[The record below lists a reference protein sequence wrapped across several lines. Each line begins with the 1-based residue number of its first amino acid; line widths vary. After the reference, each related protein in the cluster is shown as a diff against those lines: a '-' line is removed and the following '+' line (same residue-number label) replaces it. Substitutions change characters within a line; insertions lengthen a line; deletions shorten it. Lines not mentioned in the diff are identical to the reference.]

1 MRERIYNFALN
12 KPWITLL
19 ISLLL
24 VFATGFGAQ
33 NLVFKGDY
41 KVFFSEQN
49 PELTAFKSIQE
60 IYAKSENVAFILA
73 PKNGD
78 IFTKDNLA
86 AVYWLTNESW
96 QVPYS
101 TRVDSISNFQH
112 TTAEADD
119 LIVEDLVLDP
129 DVLLASDMVRLK
141 EIATT
146 DPLLLNKIVSA
157 TGHVSIVNITNQ
169 LPGID
174 PIGEIPEVSAK
185 VRDIK
190 GEFEEKFPNI
200 DIQLTGMVVMND
212 TFSETT
218 MSDSGTLVPIMFGIV
233 LLTMLLL
240 LRSFTG
246 TLATLIVII
255 FSIITTMGAVGWLG
269 FFITAPSSSAPIMI
283 MTLAVADCIHILT
296 SYYFEMRQGKA
307 KRQAL
312 QESLRVNFKPILLT
326 SVTTAIGFM
335 SMNFSDSPPF
345 RDLGN
350 MVAIGVMLAFVFSI
364 TVFPALLMMLPVKAS
379 KVSPK
384 SHYGLMERFS
394 DLVVAK
400 RKILLPASILVIVAI
415 ASFLPQNKLDDN
427 FVEYFDETVPFRAA
441 TDFMED
447 NLSGL
452 SSIEVSINSRES
464 SGINDPAFLKTV
476 GDFSE
481 WLRLQSYTDHVNSI
495 SDVLKRLNKNMH
507 GDDPAFYK
515 LPEERELSA
524 QYLLLYEMSLPYGL
538 DLNNQLN
545 VDKSSTRVIG
555 TFKNLSSMEQINI
568 EQSMYEWFA
577 KNAPAYQISISS
589 PTLMFAHIG
598 QRNIYSMLFGTTVAL
613 LLISLLLAFA
623 LRSVRYGIISLL
635 PNLIPASVGFGLWYF
650 IDGQIGLALSV
661 VTGMT
666 LGIVVDDTVH
676 FLSKYKHARDAY
688 GKNSEEAV
696 KYAFSSVGRALWITT
711 LVLVA
716 GFMVLA
722 QSSFK
727 LNGDMGLLTAV
738 TIAVALIVDFLFLPP
753 LLMLLDGKKESK
765 KDAKTESK
773 TSQSSAGDE
782 TLNLV
787 NGNAT

>member
-12 KPWITLL
+12 KPWTVLL
-19 ISLLL
+19 ISIIL
-24 VFATGFGAQ
+24 VFGTAFGAK

-41 KVFFSEQN
+41 KVFFSEEN
-49 PELTAFKSIQE
+49 PQLTAFESIQD
-60 IYAKSENVAFILA
+60 IYSKSDNVAFILE

-78 IFTKDNLA
+78 IFTKENLA
-86 AVYWLTNESW
+86 AVYWLTTESW

-112 TTAEADD
+112 TIAEEDD

-129 DVLLASDMVRLK
+129 DTLTDADMPRLK
-141 EIATT
+141 AIAIN
-146 DPLLLNKIVSA
+146 DPLLLNKIVSQ
-157 TGHVSIVNITNQ
+157 TGHVSIVNVTNQ
-169 LPGID
+169 LPGIN
-174 PIGEIPEVSAK
+174 PITEIPEVATK
-185 VRDIK
+185 IRDIK
-190 GEFEEKFPNI
+190 AQFEEKFP
-200 DIQLTGMVVMND
+200 DIKVQLTGMVMMNT
-212 TFSETT
+212 TFSETS
-218 MSDSGTLVPIMFGIV
+218 MSDSATLVPAMFGIV
-233 LLTMLLL
+233 LLIMILL
-240 LRSFTG
+240 LRSFSG
-246 TLATLIVII
+246 TFATLFVII
-255 FSIITTMGAVGWLG
+255 FSIAGTMGAAGWMG
-269 FFITAPSSSAPIMI
+269 FYLTGPSVSAPTMI

-296 SYYFEMRQGKA
+296 TYYFEMRQGKV
-307 KRQAL
+307 KKEAL

-364 TVFPALLMMLPVKAS
+364 TVFPALLMLLPVKAS
-379 KVSPK
+379 KVSPQ
-384 SHYGLMERFS
+384 SNYGIMEKFA
-394 DLVVAK
+394 DFVVEK
-400 RKILLPASILVIVAI
+400 RKILLPLTAVIILSL

-427 FVEYFDETVPFRAA
+427 FVEYFDTTVPFRAA
-441 TDFMED
+441 TDFMEE

-452 SSIEVSINSRES
+452 STIEVSIDSKES
-464 SGINDPAFLKTV
+464 SGINDPQFLKTV

-481 WLRLQSYTDHVNSI
+481 WLRAKAVTDHVSTI

-507 GDDPAFYK
+507 ADDPEFHK
-515 LPEERELSA
+515 LPEERDLSA

-555 TFKNLSSMEQINI
+555 TFKNLSSVQQIEI
-568 EQSMYEWFA
+568 EEEMNQWFA
-577 KNAPAYQISISS
+577 KNAPDYQVSISS

-598 QRNIYSMLFGTTVAL
+598 QRNINSMLFGTAMAL
-613 LLISLLLAFA
+613 ILISLLLAFA
-623 LRSVRYGIISLL
+623 LRSVRYGVISLL
-635 PNLIPASVGFGLWYF
+635 PNFIPASVGFGLWYF

-661 VTGMT
+661 VAGMT

-676 FLSKYKHARDAY
+676 FLTKYKHARDQY
-688 GKNSEEAV
+688 GKNAEEAV

-722 QSSFK
+722 QSTFT
-727 LNGDMGLLTAV
+727 LNSDMGLLTAV

-753 LLMLLDGKKESK
+753 LLMMLDGKK
-765 KDAKTESK
+765 DAKIALQ
-773 TSQSSAGDE
+773 TSAI
-782 TLNLV
+782 
-787 NGNAT
+787 

>member
-307 KRQAL
+307 KREAL
-312 QESLRVNFKPILLT
+312 LESLRVNFKPILLT

-688 GKNSEEAV
+688 GKSSEEAV

>member
-12 KPWITLL
+12 KPWVVLL
-19 ISLLL
+19 ISIIL
-24 VFATGFGAQ
+24 VFGAAAGAK

-41 KVFFSEQN
+41 KVFFTPDN
-49 PELTAFKSIQE
+49 PQLTAFESIQD
-60 IYAKSENVAFILA
+60 IYSKSENVAFILE

-78 IFTKDNLA
+78 IFTKENLA
-86 AVYWLTNESW
+86 AVYWLTTESW

-101 TRVDSISNFQH
+101 IRVDSITNFQH
-112 TTAEADD
+112 TVAEEDD
-119 LIVEDLVLDP
+119 LIVEDLVLDL
-129 DVLLASDMVRLK
+129 DALAYSDMSKLK

-146 DPLLLNKIVSA
+146 DPLLLNKIVSQ
-157 TGHVSIVNITNQ
+157 TGHVSIVNVTNQ
-169 LPGID
+169 FPGID
-174 PIGEIPEVSAK
+174 SMSEIAEVSVK
-185 VRDIK
+185 VRDVK
-190 GEFEEKFPNI
+190 TQFEEKFPNI
-200 DIQLTGMVVMND
+200 NVQLTGMVMMND
-212 TFSETT
+212 TFSETSI
-218 MSDSGTLVPIMFGIV
+218 SDSSTLVPIMFGIV
-233 LLTMLLL
+233 LLTMILL

-246 TLATLIVII
+246 TFATLVVII
-255 FSIITTMGAVGWLG
+255 FSIAATMGAVGWFGL
-269 FFITAPSSSAPIMI
+269 FLSAPSSGAPIMI

-296 SYYFEMRQGKA
+296 SYYFEMRQGKV
-307 KRQAL
+307 KRDAL
-312 QESLRVNFKPILLT
+312 EASLRINFKPILLT

-364 TVFPALLMMLPVKAS
+364 TIFPALLMILPVKAS
-379 KVSPK
+379 KVSPI
-384 SHYGLMERFS
+384 SQHGIMEKLADFVI
-394 DLVVAK
+394 DK
-400 RKILLPASILVIVAI
+400 RKLLLPATIIIIVSL
-415 ASFLPQNKLDDN
+415 ASFFPQNKLDDN
-427 FVEYFDETVPFRAA
+427 FVEYFDTTVPFRAA

-452 SSIEVSINSRES
+452 STIEVSIDSMET
-464 SGINDPAFLKTV
+464 SGINDPEFLKNV
-476 GDFSE
+476 DNFSD
-481 WLRLQSYTDHVNSI
+481 WLRAKPITDHVSSI
-495 SDVLKRLNKNMH
+495 TDVLKRLNKNMH

-515 LPEERELSA
+515 LPEQHNLSA

-545 VDKSSTRVIG
+545 VDKSSTRVVG
-555 TFKNLSSMEQINI
+555 TFKNVTSMQQI
-568 EQSMYEWFA
+568 ELEESMYQWFTN
-577 KNAPAYQISISS
+577 NAPEYQIAISS

-613 LLISLLLAFA
+613 LLISLLLALA
-623 LRSVRYGIISLL
+623 LRSVRYGFISLL

-676 FLSKYKHARDAY
+676 FLSKYKHARDEY
-688 GKNSEEAV
+688 GKSSEEAV
-696 KYAFSSVGRALWITT
+696 RYAFSSVGRALWITT

-753 LLMLLDGKKESK
+753 LLMMLDGKQ
-765 KDAKTESK
+765 DAKKADQSADDVNLTLSK
-773 TSQSSAGDE
+773 
-782 TLNLV
+782 
-787 NGNAT
+787 GNAT

>member
-307 KRQAL
+307 KREAL
-312 QESLRVNFKPILLT
+312 LESLRVNFKPILLT

-753 LLMLLDGKKESK
+753 LLMLLDGNKESK

-773 TSQSSAGDE
+773 MSQSSAEDE

-787 NGNAT
+787 KGNAT

>member
-12 KPWITLL
+12 RPWIVLL
-19 ISLLL
+19 ISIIL
-24 VFATGFGAQ
+24 VMGTAYGAK

-41 KVFFSEQN
+41 KVFFSDEN
-49 PELTAFKSIQE
+49 PQLTDFEAMQE
-60 IYAKSENVAFILA
+60 IYSKSDNAVFILE

-78 IFTKDNLA
+78 VFTPENLTA
-86 AVYWLTNESW
+86 IHWLTNEAW

-101 TRVDSISNFQH
+101 TRVDSIANFQH
-112 TTAEADD
+112 TIAEEDD

-129 DVLLASDMVRLK
+129 TTLTDAQMPEIKR
-141 EIATT
+141 IATT
-146 DPLLLNKIVSA
+146 DLLLLNKIVSE
-157 TGHVSIVNITNQ
+157 TGHVTIVNVTLQ
-169 LPGID
+169 LPGLD
-174 PIGEIPEVSAK
+174 PITEIPEVAAK
-185 VRDIK
+185 VRAIQAQ
-190 GEFEEKFPNI
+190 FEAENPNFNV
-200 DIQLTGMVVMND
+200 QLTGMVMMN
-212 TFSETT
+212 TAFSETSI
-218 MSDSGTLVPIMFGIV
+218 SDSSTLVPAMFGIV
-233 LLTMLLL
+233 LLTMILL
-240 LRSFTG
+240 LRSFSG
-246 TLATLIVII
+246 TFATLIVII
-255 FSIITTMGAVGWLG
+255 FSILGTMGAVGWMG
-269 FFITAPSSSAPIMI
+269 FYLTGPSVSAPTMI

-296 SYYFEMRQGKA
+296 SYYYEMRQGKE
-307 KRQAL
+307 KKEAL
-312 QESLRVNFKPILLT
+312 QESLRINFKPILLT

-350 MVAIGVMLAFVFSI
+350 MVAIGVMLAFVFAI
-364 TVFPALLMMLPVKAS
+364 TVFPALLMVLPSKKIKAS
-379 KVSPK
+379 AESNN
-384 SHYGLMERFS
+384 GLMEKFA
-394 DLVVAK
+394 DFVIAK
-400 RKILLPASILVIVAI
+400 RKILLPSTAVIIVVI
-415 ASFLPQNKLDDN
+415 ASFLPQNELDDN
-427 FVEYFDETVPFRAA
+427 FVEYFDTTVPFRNA
-441 TDFMED
+441 TDFMEA

-452 SSIEVSINSRES
+452 ALIEVSIDSKVS
-464 SGINDPAFLKTV
+464 SGINDPKFLKAV

-481 WLRLQSYTDHVNSI
+481 WMRALPETDHVSTI
-495 SDVLKRLNKNMH
+495 SDVLKRLNRNMH
-507 GDDPAFYK
+507 GDDDSYYR

-555 TFKNLSSMEQINI
+555 TFKNLSSSEQITI
-568 EQSMYEWFA
+568 EQNMYKWFA
-577 KNAPAYQISISS
+577 KNAPDYKIDIAS

-598 QRNIYSMLFGTTVAL
+598 QRNINSMLIGTTVAL
-613 LLISLLLAFA
+613 ILISLLLAFA

-650 IDGQIGLALSV
+650 LDGQVGLALSV

-676 FLSKYKHARDAY
+676 FLSKYKHAIDHY
-688 GKNSEEAV
+688 GKSSEEAV
-696 KYAFSSVGRALWITT
+696 KYAFSSVGRALWVTT

-753 LLMLLDGKKESK
+753 LLMMLDGKKKSS
-765 KDAKTESK
+765 TTT
-773 TSQSSAGDE
+773 TSTDQSAD
-782 TLNLV
+782 LNLAK
-787 NGNAT
+787 GNAE

>member
-307 KRQAL
+307 KREAL
-312 QESLRVNFKPILLT
+312 LESLRVNFKPILLT

-476 GDFSE
+476 GDFSQ
-481 WLRLQSYTDHVNSI
+481 WLRLQPFTDHVNSI

-773 TSQSSAGDE
+773 MSQSSADDE

-787 NGNAT
+787 KGNAT

>member
-1 MRERIYNFALN
+1 MRESIYNFALN
-12 KPWITLL
+12 RPWVVLL
-19 ISLLL
+19 ASLIL
-24 VFATGFGAQ
+24 VFSAAIGAK
-33 NLVFKGDY
+33 NLIFKGDY
-41 KVFFSEQN
+41 NVFFSEEN
-49 PELTAFKSIQE
+49 PQLKAFDSIQD
-60 IYAKSENVAFILA
+60 IYSKSENVAFILA

-78 IFTKDNLA
+78 IFTKANLA
-86 AVYWLTNESW
+86 AVYWLTNEAW

-112 TTAEADD
+112 TIAQEDD

-129 DVLLASDMVRLK
+129 DALTASDMSRLK
-141 EIATT
+141 EIATN
-146 DPLLLNKIVSA
+146 DPLLLNKIVSQ
-157 TGHVSIVNITNQ
+157 TGNVSIVNVTNQ

-174 PIGEIPEVSAK
+174 PIGEIPEISAK

-190 GEFEEKFPNI
+190 TEFEAKFP
-200 DIQLTGMVVMND
+200 DINVQLTGMVMMND

-218 MSDSGTLVPIMFGIV
+218 LSDSSTLVPLMFGIV
-233 LLTMLLL
+233 LLTMVLL

-246 TLATLIVII
+246 TFATLVVII
-255 FSIITTMGAVGWLG
+255 FSILTTMGIVGWLG
-269 FFITAPSSSAPIMI
+269 FFITAPSSAAPIMI

-296 SYYFEMRQGKA
+296 SYYFEMRQGKL
-307 KRQAL
+307 KRAAIK
-312 QESLRVNFKPILLT
+312 ESLRVNFKPILLT

-350 MVAIGVMLAFVFSI
+350 IVAIGVMLAFVFALTI
-364 TVFPALLMMLPVKAS
+364 FPALLMILPVKAS
-379 KVSPK
+379 KVSP
-384 SHYGLMERFS
+384 SSNYGIMEKFA
-394 DLVVAK
+394 DFVVK
-400 RKILLPASILVIVAI
+400 QRKVLLPTSVLVIVAL

-427 FVEYFDETVPFRAA
+427 FVEYFDKSVPFRAA

-452 SSIEVSINSRES
+452 SSIEVSINSMET
-464 SGINDPAFLKTV
+464 SGINAPKFLKTV
-476 GDFSE
+476 DSFSE
-481 WLRLQSYTDHVNSI
+481 WLRGQPVTDHVSTI
-495 SDVLKRLNKNMH
+495 SDVLKRLNRNMH
-507 GDDPAFYK
+507 ADDPAFYK
-515 LPEERELSA
+515 LPEERDLSA

-545 VDKSSTRVIG
+545 VDKSSTRVVG
-555 TFKNLSSMEQINI
+555 TFKNLSSMEQIGI
-568 EQSMYEWFA
+568 EESMYQWFA
-577 KNAPAYQISISS
+577 TNAPAYQVSISS
-589 PTLMFAHIG
+589 PSLMFAHIG
-598 QRNIYSMLFGTTVAL
+598 QRNIYSMLLGTTVAL
-613 LLISLLLAFA
+613 LLISLLLALA
-623 LRSVRYGIISLL
+623 LRSVRYGVISLL

-722 QSSFK
+722 QSTFK

-753 LLMLLDGKKESK
+753 LLMLLDGKKDANK
-765 KDAKTESK
+765 PATKDNPNLPPAADDSHLEYAK
-773 TSQSSAGDE
+773 
-782 TLNLV
+782 
-787 NGNAT
+787 GNAL

>member
-12 KPWITLL
+12 KPWTVLL
-19 ISLLL
+19 ISIIL
-24 VFATGFGAQ
+24 VFGTAFGAK

-41 KVFFSEQN
+41 KVFFSEEN
-49 PELTAFKSIQE
+49 PQLTAFESIQD
-60 IYAKSENVAFILA
+60 IYSKSDNVAFILE

-78 IFTKDNLA
+78 IFTKDNLT
-86 AVYWLTNESW
+86 AVYWLTTESW

-112 TTAEADD
+112 TIAEEDD

-129 DVLLASDMVRLK
+129 DTLTAADMPRLK
-141 EIATT
+141 AIAIN
-146 DPLLLNKIVSA
+146 DPLLLNKIVSQ
-157 TGHVSIVNITNQ
+157 TGHVSIVNVTNQ
-169 LPGID
+169 LPGIN
-174 PIGEIPEVSAK
+174 PITEIPEVATK
-185 VRDIK
+185 IRDIK
-190 GEFEEKFPNI
+190 AQFEEKFP
-200 DIQLTGMVVMND
+200 DIKVQLTGMVMMNT
-212 TFSETT
+212 TFSETS
-218 MSDSGTLVPIMFGIV
+218 MSDSATLVPAMFGIV
-233 LLTMLLL
+233 LLIMILL
-240 LRSFTG
+240 LRSFSG
-246 TLATLIVII
+246 TFATLFVII
-255 FSIITTMGAVGWLG
+255 FSIAGTMGAAGWMG
-269 FFITAPSSSAPIMI
+269 FYLTGPSVSAPTMI

-296 SYYFEMRQGKA
+296 TYYFEMRQGKV
-307 KRQAL
+307 KKEAL

-364 TVFPALLMMLPVKAS
+364 TVFPALLMLLPVKAS
-379 KVSPK
+379 KVSPQ
-384 SHYGLMERFS
+384 SNYGIMEKFA
-394 DLVVAK
+394 DFVVEK
-400 RKILLPASILVIVAI
+400 RKILLPLTAVIILSL

-427 FVEYFDETVPFRAA
+427 FVEYFDTTVPFRAA
-441 TDFMED
+441 TDFMEE

-452 SSIEVSINSRES
+452 STIEVSIDSKES
-464 SGINDPAFLKTV
+464 SGINDPQFLKTV

-481 WLRLQSYTDHVNSI
+481 WLRAKAVTDHVSTI

-507 GDDPAFYK
+507 ADDPEFHK
-515 LPEERELSA
+515 LPEERDLSA

-555 TFKNLSSMEQINI
+555 TFKNLSSVQQIEI
-568 EQSMYEWFA
+568 EEEMNQWFA
-577 KNAPAYQISISS
+577 KNAPDYQVSISS

-598 QRNIYSMLFGTTVAL
+598 QRNINSMLFGTAMAL
-613 LLISLLLAFA
+613 ILISLLLAFA
-623 LRSVRYGIISLL
+623 LRSVRYGVISLL
-635 PNLIPASVGFGLWYF
+635 PNFIPASVGFGLWYF

-661 VTGMT
+661 VAGMT

-676 FLSKYKHARDAY
+676 FLTKYKHARDQY
-688 GKNSEEAV
+688 GKNAEEAV

-722 QSSFK
+722 QSTFT
-727 LNGDMGLLTAV
+727 LNSDMGLLTAV

-753 LLMLLDGKKESK
+753 LLMMLDGKK
-765 KDAKTESK
+765 DAKIALQ
-773 TSQSSAGDE
+773 TSAI
-782 TLNLV
+782 
-787 NGNAT
+787 

>member
-12 KPWITLL
+12 KPWTVLL
-19 ISLLL
+19 ISIIL
-24 VFATGFGAQ
+24 VFGTAFGAK

-41 KVFFSEQN
+41 KVFFSEEN
-49 PELTAFKSIQE
+49 PQLTAFESIQD
-60 IYAKSENVAFILA
+60 IYSKSDNVAFILE

-78 IFTKDNLA
+78 IFTKDNLT
-86 AVYWLTNESW
+86 AVYWLTTESW

-112 TTAEADD
+112 TIAEEDD

-129 DVLLASDMVRLK
+129 DTLTDADMPRLK
-141 EIATT
+141 AIAIN
-146 DPLLLNKIVSA
+146 DPLLLNKIISQ
-157 TGHVSIVNITNQ
+157 TGHVSIVNVTNQ
-169 LPGID
+169 LPGIN
-174 PIGEIPEVSAK
+174 PITEIPEVATK
-185 VRDIK
+185 IRDIK
-190 GEFEEKFPNI
+190 AQFEEKFP
-200 DIQLTGMVVMND
+200 DIKVQLTGMVMMNT
-212 TFSETT
+212 TFSETS
-218 MSDSGTLVPIMFGIV
+218 MSDSATLVPAMFGIV
-233 LLTMLLL
+233 LLIMILL
-240 LRSFTG
+240 LRSFSG
-246 TLATLIVII
+246 TFATLFVII
-255 FSIITTMGAVGWLG
+255 FSIAGTMGAAGWMG
-269 FFITAPSSSAPIMI
+269 FYLTGPSVSAPTMI

-296 SYYFEMRQGKA
+296 TYYFEMRQGKV
-307 KRQAL
+307 KKEAL

-364 TVFPALLMMLPVKAS
+364 TVFPALLMLLPVKAS
-379 KVSPK
+379 KVSPQ
-384 SHYGLMERFS
+384 SNYGIMEKFA
-394 DLVVAK
+394 DFVVEK
-400 RKILLPASILVIVAI
+400 RKILLPLTAVIILSL

-427 FVEYFDETVPFRAA
+427 FVEYFDTTVPFRAA
-441 TDFMED
+441 TDFMEE

-452 SSIEVSINSRES
+452 STIEVSIDSKES
-464 SGINDPAFLKTV
+464 SGINDPQFLKTV

-481 WLRLQSYTDHVNSI
+481 WLRAKAVTDHVSTI

-507 GDDPAFYK
+507 ADDPEFHK
-515 LPEERELSA
+515 LPEERDLSA

-555 TFKNLSSMEQINI
+555 TFKNLSSVQQIEI
-568 EQSMYEWFA
+568 EEEMNQWFA
-577 KNAPAYQISISS
+577 KNAPDYQVSISS

-598 QRNIYSMLFGTTVAL
+598 QRNINSMLFGTAMAL
-613 LLISLLLAFA
+613 ILISLLLAFA
-623 LRSVRYGIISLL
+623 LRSVRYGVISLL
-635 PNLIPASVGFGLWYF
+635 PNFIPASVGFGLWYF

-661 VTGMT
+661 VAGMT

-676 FLSKYKHARDAY
+676 FLTKYKHARDQY
-688 GKNSEEAV
+688 GKNAEEAV

-722 QSSFK
+722 QSTFT
-727 LNGDMGLLTAV
+727 LNSDMGLLTAV

-753 LLMLLDGKKESK
+753 LLMMLDGKK
-765 KDAKTESK
+765 DAKIALQ
-773 TSQSSAGDE
+773 TSAI
-782 TLNLV
+782 
-787 NGNAT
+787 

>member
-688 GKNSEEAV
+688 GKSSEEAV

-787 NGNAT
+787 KGNAT

>member
-12 KPWITLL
+12 KPWTVLL
-19 ISLLL
+19 ISIIL
-24 VFATGFGAQ
+24 VFGTAFGAK

-41 KVFFSEQN
+41 KVFFSEEN
-49 PELTAFKSIQE
+49 PQLTAFESIQD
-60 IYAKSENVAFILA
+60 IYSKSDNVAFILE

-78 IFTKDNLA
+78 IFTKKNLA
-86 AVYWLTNESW
+86 AVYWLTTESW

-112 TTAEADD
+112 TIAEEDD

-129 DVLLASDMVRLK
+129 DTLTDADMPRLK
-141 EIATT
+141 AIAIN
-146 DPLLLNKIVSA
+146 DPLLLNKIVSQ
-157 TGHVSIVNITNQ
+157 TGHVSIVNVTNQ
-169 LPGID
+169 LPGIN
-174 PIGEIPEVSAK
+174 PITEIPEVATK
-185 VRDIK
+185 IRDIK
-190 GEFEEKFPNI
+190 AQFEEKFP
-200 DIQLTGMVVMND
+200 DIKVQLTGMVMMNT
-212 TFSETT
+212 TFSETS
-218 MSDSGTLVPIMFGIV
+218 MSDSATLVPAMFGIV
-233 LLTMLLL
+233 LLIMILL
-240 LRSFTG
+240 LRSFSG
-246 TLATLIVII
+246 TFATLFVII
-255 FSIITTMGAVGWLG
+255 FSIAGTMGAAGWMG
-269 FFITAPSSSAPIMI
+269 FYLTGPSVSAPTMI

-296 SYYFEMRQGKA
+296 TYYFEMRQGKV
-307 KRQAL
+307 KKEAL

-364 TVFPALLMMLPVKAS
+364 TVFPALLMLLPVKAS
-379 KVSPK
+379 KVSPQ
-384 SHYGLMERFS
+384 SNYGIMEKFA
-394 DLVVAK
+394 DFVVEK
-400 RKILLPASILVIVAI
+400 RKILLPLTAVIILSL

-427 FVEYFDETVPFRAA
+427 FVEYFDTTVPFRAA
-441 TDFMED
+441 TDFMEE

-452 SSIEVSINSRES
+452 STIEVSIDSKES
-464 SGINDPAFLKTV
+464 SGINDPQFLKTV

-481 WLRLQSYTDHVNSI
+481 WLRAKAVTDHVSTI

-507 GDDPAFYK
+507 ADDPEFHK
-515 LPEERELSA
+515 LPEERDLSA

-555 TFKNLSSMEQINI
+555 TFKNLSSVQQIEI
-568 EQSMYEWFA
+568 EEEMNQWFA
-577 KNAPAYQISISS
+577 KNAPDYQVSISS

-598 QRNIYSMLFGTTVAL
+598 QRNINSMLFGTAMAL
-613 LLISLLLAFA
+613 ILISLLLAFA
-623 LRSVRYGIISLL
+623 LRSVRYGVISLL
-635 PNLIPASVGFGLWYF
+635 PNFIPASVGFGLWYF

-661 VTGMT
+661 VAGMT

-676 FLSKYKHARDAY
+676 FLTKYKHARDQY
-688 GKNSEEAV
+688 GKNAEEAV

-722 QSSFK
+722 QSTFT
-727 LNGDMGLLTAV
+727 LNSDMGLLTAV

-753 LLMLLDGKKESK
+753 LLMMLDGKK
-765 KDAKTESK
+765 DAKIALQ
-773 TSQSSAGDE
+773 TSAI
-782 TLNLV
+782 
-787 NGNAT
+787 

>member
-12 KPWITLL
+12 KPWTVLL
-19 ISLLL
+19 ISIIL
-24 VFATGFGAQ
+24 VFGTAFGAK

-41 KVFFSEQN
+41 KVFFSEEN
-49 PELTAFKSIQE
+49 PQLTAFESIQD
-60 IYAKSENVAFILA
+60 IYSKSDNVAFILE

-78 IFTKDNLA
+78 IFTKDNLT
-86 AVYWLTNESW
+86 AVYWLTTESW

-112 TTAEADD
+112 TIAEEDD

-129 DVLLASDMVRLK
+129 DTLTDADMPRLK
-141 EIATT
+141 AIAIN
-146 DPLLLNKIVSA
+146 DPLLLNKIVSQ
-157 TGHVSIVNITNQ
+157 TGHVSIVNVTNQ
-169 LPGID
+169 LPGIN
-174 PIGEIPEVSAK
+174 PITEIPEVATK
-185 VRDIK
+185 IRDIK
-190 GEFEEKFPNI
+190 AQFEEKFP
-200 DIQLTGMVVMND
+200 DIKVQLTGMVMMNT
-212 TFSETT
+212 TFSETS
-218 MSDSGTLVPIMFGIV
+218 MSDSATLVPAMFGIV
-233 LLTMLLL
+233 LLIMILL
-240 LRSFTG
+240 LRSFSG
-246 TLATLIVII
+246 TFATLFVII
-255 FSIITTMGAVGWLG
+255 FSIAGTMGAAGWMG
-269 FFITAPSSSAPIMI
+269 FYLTGPSVSAPTMI

-296 SYYFEMRQGKA
+296 TYYFEMRQGKV
-307 KRQAL
+307 KKEAL

-364 TVFPALLMMLPVKAS
+364 TVFPALLMLLPVKAS
-379 KVSPK
+379 KVSPQ
-384 SHYGLMERFS
+384 SNYGIMEKFA
-394 DLVVAK
+394 DFVVEK
-400 RKILLPASILVIVAI
+400 RKILLPLTAVIILSL

-427 FVEYFDETVPFRAA
+427 FVEYFDTTVPFRAA
-441 TDFMED
+441 TDFMEE

-452 SSIEVSINSRES
+452 STIEVSIDSKES
-464 SGINDPAFLKTV
+464 SGINDPQFLKTV

-481 WLRLQSYTDHVNSI
+481 WLRAKADTDHVSTI

-507 GDDPAFYK
+507 ADDPEFHK
-515 LPEERELSA
+515 LPEERDLSA

-555 TFKNLSSMEQINI
+555 TFKNLSSVQQIEI
-568 EQSMYEWFA
+568 EEEMNQWFA
-577 KNAPAYQISISS
+577 KNAPDYQVSISS

-598 QRNIYSMLFGTTVAL
+598 QRNINSMLFGTAMAL
-613 LLISLLLAFA
+613 ILISLLLAFA
-623 LRSVRYGIISLL
+623 LRSVRYGVISLL
-635 PNLIPASVGFGLWYF
+635 PNFIPASVGFGLWYF

-661 VTGMT
+661 VAGMT

-676 FLSKYKHARDAY
+676 FLTKYKHARDQY
-688 GKNSEEAV
+688 GKNAEEAV

-722 QSSFK
+722 QSTFT
-727 LNGDMGLLTAV
+727 LNSDMGLLTAV

-753 LLMLLDGKKESK
+753 LLMMLDGKK
-765 KDAKTESK
+765 DAKIALQ
-773 TSQSSAGDE
+773 TSAI
-782 TLNLV
+782 
-787 NGNAT
+787 

>member
-12 KPWITLL
+12 KPWTVLL
-19 ISLLL
+19 ISIIL
-24 VFATGFGAQ
+24 VFGTAFGAK

-41 KVFFSEQN
+41 KVFFSEEN
-49 PELTAFKSIQE
+49 PQLTAFESIQD
-60 IYAKSENVAFILA
+60 IYSKSDNVAFILE

-78 IFTKDNLA
+78 IFTKDNLT
-86 AVYWLTNESW
+86 AVYWLTTESW

-112 TTAEADD
+112 TIAEEDD

-129 DVLLASDMVRLK
+129 DTLTDADMPRLK
-141 EIATT
+141 AIAIN
-146 DPLLLNKIVSA
+146 DPLLLNKIVSQ
-157 TGHVSIVNITNQ
+157 TGHVSIVNVTNQ
-169 LPGID
+169 LPGIN
-174 PIGEIPEVSAK
+174 PITEIPEVATK
-185 VRDIK
+185 IRDIK
-190 GEFEEKFPNI
+190 AQFEEKFP
-200 DIQLTGMVVMND
+200 DIKVQLTGMVMMNT
-212 TFSETT
+212 TFSETS
-218 MSDSGTLVPIMFGIV
+218 MSDSATLVPAMFGIV
-233 LLTMLLL
+233 LLIMILL
-240 LRSFTG
+240 LRSFSG
-246 TLATLIVII
+246 TFATLFVII
-255 FSIITTMGAVGWLG
+255 FSIAGTMGAAGWMG
-269 FFITAPSSSAPIMI
+269 FYLTGPSVSAPTMI

-296 SYYFEMRQGKA
+296 TYYFEMRQGKV
-307 KRQAL
+307 KKEAL

-364 TVFPALLMMLPVKAS
+364 TVFPALLMLLPVKAS
-379 KVSPK
+379 KVSPQ
-384 SHYGLMERFS
+384 SNYGIMEKFA
-394 DLVVAK
+394 DFVVEK
-400 RKILLPASILVIVAI
+400 RKILLPLTAVIILSL

-427 FVEYFDETVPFRAA
+427 FVEYFDTTVPFRAA
-441 TDFMED
+441 TDFMEE

-452 SSIEVSINSRES
+452 STIEVSIDSKES
-464 SGINDPAFLKTV
+464 SGINDPQFLKTV

-481 WLRLQSYTDHVNSI
+481 WLRAKAVTDHVSTI

-507 GDDPAFYK
+507 ADDPEFHK
-515 LPEERELSA
+515 LPEERDLSA

-555 TFKNLSSMEQINI
+555 TFKNLSSVQQIEI
-568 EQSMYEWFA
+568 EEEMNQWFA
-577 KNAPAYQISISS
+577 KNAPDYQVSISS

-598 QRNIYSMLFGTTVAL
+598 QRNINSMLFGTAMAL
-613 LLISLLLAFA
+613 ILISLLLAFA
-623 LRSVRYGIISLL
+623 LRSVRYGVISLL
-635 PNLIPASVGFGLWYF
+635 PNFIPASVGFGLWYF

-661 VTGMT
+661 VAGMT

-676 FLSKYKHARDAY
+676 FLTKYKHARDQY
-688 GKNSEEAV
+688 GKNAEEAV

-722 QSSFK
+722 QSTFT
-727 LNGDMGLLTAV
+727 LNSDMGLLTAV

-753 LLMLLDGKKESK
+753 LLMMLDGKK
-765 KDAKTESK
+765 DAKIALQ
-773 TSQSSAGDE
+773 TS
-782 TLNLV
+782 TI
-787 NGNAT
+787 

>member
-49 PELTAFKSIQE
+49 PELTAFESIQE
-60 IYAKSENVAFILA
+60 IYAKSDNVAFILA

-112 TTAEADD
+112 TIAEEDD

-141 EIATT
+141 EIATN

-190 GEFEEKFPNI
+190 GQFEEKFPNI
-200 DIQLTGMVVMND
+200 DVQITGMVMMND
-212 TFSETT
+212 TFTETT

-233 LLTMLLL
+233 LLTMVLL

-255 FSIITTMGAVGWLG
+255 FSILTTMGAVGWLG

-364 TVFPALLMMLPVKAS
+364 TVFPALLMILPVKAS
-379 KVSPK
+379 KVSPE
-384 SHYGLMERFS
+384 SHYGLMERFA

-400 RKILLPASILVIVAI
+400 RKILLPTSILVIVAI

-476 GDFSE
+476 GDFSQ
-481 WLRLQSYTDHVNSI
+481 WLRLQPFTDHVNSI

-688 GKNSEEAV
+688 GKSSEEAV
-696 KYAFSSVGRALWITT
+696 KYAFISVGRALWITT

>member
-307 KRQAL
+307 KREAL
-312 QESLRVNFKPILLT
+312 LESLRVNFKPILLT

>member
-1 MRERIYNFALN
+1 
-12 KPWITLL
+12 
-19 ISLLL
+19 
-24 VFATGFGAQ
+24 
-33 NLVFKGDY
+33 
-41 KVFFSEQN
+41 
-49 PELTAFKSIQE
+49 
-60 IYAKSENVAFILA
+60 
-73 PKNGD
+73 
-78 IFTKDNLA
+78 
-86 AVYWLTNESW
+86 
-96 QVPYS
+96 
-101 TRVDSISNFQH
+101 
-112 TTAEADD
+112 
-119 LIVEDLVLDP
+119 
-129 DVLLASDMVRLK
+129 
-141 EIATT
+141 
-146 DPLLLNKIVSA
+146 
-157 TGHVSIVNITNQ
+157 
-169 LPGID
+169 
-174 PIGEIPEVSAK
+174 
-185 VRDIK
+185 
-190 GEFEEKFPNI
+190 
-200 DIQLTGMVVMND
+200 
-212 TFSETT
+212 
-218 MSDSGTLVPIMFGIV
+218 
-233 LLTMLLL
+233 
-240 LRSFTG
+240 
-246 TLATLIVII
+246 
-255 FSIITTMGAVGWLG
+255 
-269 FFITAPSSSAPIMI
+269 
-283 MTLAVADCIHILT
+283 
-296 SYYFEMRQGKA
+296 
-307 KRQAL
+307 
-312 QESLRVNFKPILLT
+312 
-326 SVTTAIGFM
+326 
-335 SMNFSDSPPF
+335 
-345 RDLGN
+345 
-350 MVAIGVMLAFVFSI
+350 
-364 TVFPALLMMLPVKAS
+364 
-379 KVSPK
+379 
-384 SHYGLMERFS
+384 
-394 DLVVAK
+394 
-400 RKILLPASILVIVAI
+400 
-415 ASFLPQNKLDDN
+415 
-427 FVEYFDETVPFRAA
+427 
-441 TDFMED
+441 MED

-481 WLRLQSYTDHVNSI
+481 WLRLQPFTDHVNSI

-738 TIAVALIVDFLFLPP
+738 TIAVALIIDFLFLPP

-773 TSQSSAGDE
+773 MSQSSAEDE

-787 NGNAT
+787 KGNAT

>member
-49 PELTAFKSIQE
+49 PELTAFESIQE
-60 IYAKSENVAFILA
+60 IYAKSDNVAFILA

-86 AVYWLTNESW
+86 AVFWLTNESW

-112 TTAEADD
+112 TIAEEDD

-129 DVLLASDMVRLK
+129 NVLLASDMVRLK
-141 EIATT
+141 EIATN

-190 GEFEEKFPNI
+190 GQFEEKFPNI
-200 DIQLTGMVVMND
+200 DVQTTGMVMMND
-212 TFSETT
+212 TFTETT

-233 LLTMLLL
+233 LLTMVLL

-255 FSIITTMGAVGWLG
+255 FSILTTMGAVGWLG

-307 KRQAL
+307 KREAL
-312 QESLRVNFKPILLT
+312 LESLRVNFKPILLT

-364 TVFPALLMMLPVKAS
+364 TVFPALLMILPVKAS

-384 SHYGLMERFS
+384 SHYGLMERFA

-400 RKILLPASILVIVAI
+400 RKILLPTSILVIVAI

-476 GDFSE
+476 GDFSQ
-481 WLRLQSYTDHVNSI
+481 WLRLQPFTDHVNSI

-773 TSQSSAGDE
+773 MSQTSAGDE